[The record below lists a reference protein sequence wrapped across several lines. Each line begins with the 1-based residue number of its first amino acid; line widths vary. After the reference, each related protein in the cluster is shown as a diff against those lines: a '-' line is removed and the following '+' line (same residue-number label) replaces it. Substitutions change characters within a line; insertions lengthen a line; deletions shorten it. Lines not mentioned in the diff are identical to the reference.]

1 MLGLL
6 RPALGAVAILLFINT
21 WNEYL
26 WPLLGKTTALRIVS
40 GSGGPTAGRLL
51 IDDTDVTGVAPGQ
64 HGASMV
70 FQDFALYPH
79 MTVERDI
86 TFGLRLE
93 AKHNRESGLDRAE
106 IERRVAQVCSSLGL
120 TGLRRRRPGQLSG
133 GERQRVWPA
142 RTIVRRKINIAGRV
156 IDSPTMAQ
164 KCHIRTPHPGPVAA
178 QAFCAHPAG
187 VLSPPR
193 DHVMIAVCVVPP
205 VASDHD
211 QAVRLYRP
219 ARALEVPLFVARS
232 AGEESL

>member
-40 GSGGPTAGRLL
+40 GLDGPTAGRVL
-51 IDDTDVTGVAPGQ
+51 IDGTDVAPGQ
-64 HGASMV
+64 RGASMV

-79 MTVERDI
+79 MTVEWDI

-93 AKHNRESGLDRAE
+93 AKHNRASGLDRAE

-120 TGLRRRRPGQLSG
+120 PRPAPPPAGAAVRRGAAARR
-133 GERQRVWPA
+133 A
-142 RTIVRRKINIAGRV
+142 IVRRKINIAGRV
-156 IDSPTMAQ
+156 IDSSTMTQ

-187 VLSPPR
+187 FLSPPR
-193 DHVMIAVCVVPP
+193 GHVMIAVCVVPP

-232 AGEESL
+232 SGEESL